1 MVTKKLFLE
10 ELVDITRKNLKET
23 EKLLQLSVKELNQK
37 KNETDWSPLECI
49 AHLNIY
55 GEFYLPEI
63 EKCINNA
70 PTDTT
75 ATFRSGVLGSYF
87 VKLIKPKEKL
97 NKMITLEKF
106 NFIGVELSKDVLI
119 HFKKQQEKM
128 LELLSRLSNVN
139 LTKRK
144 TAISISKLIKLR
156 LGDTL
161 SFVTF
166 HNQRHLIQAIKGVN
180 LFITSK

>member
-23 EKLLQLSVKELNQK
+23 EKLLQLSVKELNLK

-97 NKMITLEKF
+97 NKMKTL
-106 NFIGVELSKDVLI
+106 
-119 HFKKQQEKM
+119 
-128 LELLSRLSNVN
+128 
-139 LTKRK
+139 
-144 TAISISKLIKLR
+144 
-156 LGDTL
+156 
-161 SFVTF
+161 
-166 HNQRHLIQAIKGVN
+166 
-180 LFITSK
+180 